1 MAQPALIDGNLI
13 NDSRPLATDMTDELG
28 RLLGRVTNYDVL
40 ANGTLGELDATV
52 ELVGAGLGVAGLG
65 ISGTWAGTITVEG
78 NVGDGVWSVIPII
91 DGTLGSAA
99 LTTTVNGNFLIGIA
113 GYLTVR
119 VRMSLYT
126 SGTATVYIEGT
137 SAAAGVFLS
146 RSIPTGIN
154 SIGTVG
160 LNAGA
165 NLIGSVNI
173 AAAATGGATPY
184 KNIDVDE
191 SEDQVKA
198 TAATL
203 YSFHAVNMTAAPLFL
218 KLYNATAATVVV
230 GTTVPDMTICC
241 VSDGGV
247 LGTATRH
254 DFGTAGCAFSTALT
268 IAATTGVADNDVGAP
283 GANELLVN
291 LTYS

>member
-137 SAAAGVFLS
+137 SAAAGVFL
-146 RSIPTGIN
+146 T
-154 SIGTVG
+154 
-160 LNAGA
+160 GA